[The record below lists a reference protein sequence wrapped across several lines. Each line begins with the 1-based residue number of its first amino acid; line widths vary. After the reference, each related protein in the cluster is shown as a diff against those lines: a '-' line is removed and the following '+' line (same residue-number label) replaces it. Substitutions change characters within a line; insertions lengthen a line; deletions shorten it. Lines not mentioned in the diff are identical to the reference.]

1 MFLKENLIFDHLLDE
16 LIQRDILNKRD
27 IDDYICN
34 GNCECF
40 KIERLIKR
48 IIWKKRCSDFVTMMN
63 EMPGLENT
71 CIAEKIRNTKEN
83 TLWTVEG

>member
-1 MFLKENLIFDHLLDE
+1 MFLKGKLSFDHLLDE

-34 GNCECF
+34 GNCKCF

-48 IIWKKRCSDFVTMMN
+48 IIWKKRCSDFVKMIK
-63 EMPGLENT
+63 EMPGLKN
-71 CIAEKIRNTKEN
+71 IAEKIRDTKEN

>member
-1 MFLKENLIFDHLLDE
+1 MFLKGNLIFDHLLDE

-34 GNCECF
+34 GNCKCF

-48 IIWKKRCSDFVTMMN
+48 IIWKKRCSDFVKMIE
-63 EMPGLENT
+63 EMPRLEN
-71 CIAEKIRNTKEN
+71 IAEKIRDTKEN
-83 TLWTVEG
+83 TLRTVEG

>member
-1 MFLKENLIFDHLLDE
+1 MFLKGNLIFDHLLDE

-34 GNCECF
+34 GNCKCF

-48 IIWKKRCSDFVTMMN
+48 IIWKKRCSDFVKMIK
-63 EMPGLENT
+63 EMPGLEN
-71 CIAEKIRNTKEN
+71 IAEKIRDTKEN

>member
-1 MFLKENLIFDHLLDE
+1 MFLKGNLIFDHLLDE

-34 GNCECF
+34 WNCECF
-40 KIERLIKR
+40 RIERLIKR
-48 IIWKKRCSDFVTMMN
+48 IIWKKRCSDFVTMIK
-63 EMPGLENT
+63 EMSGLEK
-71 CIAEKIRNTKEN
+71 IAEIIRNTEEN